1 MKETEKLKLKKPD
14 PEDFY
19 NIQDFNDN
27 MDALDADQA
36 RQDKAIQEHVG
47 NGAIHV
53 TQAEKDGWNAKAATG
68 PAGTPA
74 GFGAPT
80 ATVDANTGT
89 PSVTV
94 TASGPDTAKVFN
106 FAFKNLK
113 GAKGD
118 TGAMGATGAPAPPG
132 PAGAPAYAKRP
143 ARFVVGTT
151 PAGWTKNDCDYL
163 CDGTADDVQ
172 INAAIQALPSGGGEV
187 IILDGTYNL
196 AASIKINKE
205 RVTLSG
211 NGKSTVLKRAF
222 ASNAGS
228 TQAGLIFVNSSYNII
243 RFLSLDGV
251 RSSYANKNC
260 DGIYLHS
267 SSGNTIIGNTCS
279 NNYGAGILLSSSSD
293 NNAVIRNTCSNS
305 YSSSIILDSSSKNT
319 VTGNTC
325 TSNTFYGIY
334 LHSAS
339 VNNIITENIC
349 SNNTHNG
356 IEVAATN
363 NNAVTGNICSN
374 NNQNGIEVYNAG
386 KNTVTGNT
394 CNNNSK
400 DGILLSSSSSKNTV
414 TGNTCIDNSVNG
426 INLASSTKNTITGN
440 TCIRGNGTA
449 SDYTSSQ
456 RTIYLNTSDDNL
468 VIGNNIMGKNYT
480 NSGTNNT
487 FANNKYN

>member
-118 TGAMGATGAPAPPG
+118 TGAKGATGATGPQG
-132 PAGAPAYAKRP
+132 PAGSPAYAKRA
-143 ARFVVGTT
+143 ARFVVGTST
-151 PAGWTKNDCDYL
+151 AGWTKNDCDYL

-414 TGNTCIDNSVNG
+414 TGNTCI
-426 INLASSTKNTITGN
+426 
-440 TCIRGNGTA
+440 RGNGTA

>member
-118 TGAMGATGAPAPPG
+118 TGAKGATGATGPQG
-132 PAGAPAYAKRP
+132 PAGSPAYAKRA
-143 ARFVVGTT
+143 ARFVVGTST
-151 PAGWTKNDCDYL
+151 AGWTKNDCDYL

-267 SSGNTIIGNTCS
+267 SSGNT
-279 NNYGAGILLSSSSD
+279 
-293 NNAVIRNTCSNS
+293 AVIRNTCSNS